1 MLARASNTPHP
12 AGPLGERM
20 KRRPFPLPSDIL
32 GKVRPRHEAIL
43 RQARL
48 AIGTAREAELK
59 QSHDAAVN
67 ERARNIVER
76 AKEEKRLRYG
86 AENAARRAL
95 LVIEQAYDRI
105 VAASDEIDKARWRER
120 QGRVERELRK
130 IITGGRP

>member
-1 MLARASNTPHP
+1 MVKPISLRLRHSEIVAKARAT
-12 AGPLGERM
+12 LGSTRE
-20 KRRPFPLPSDIL
+20 
-32 GKVRPRHEAIL
+32 
-43 RQARL
+43 ARL
-48 AIGTAREAELK
+48 KRSHNTAVM
-59 QSHDAAVN
+59 Q
-67 ERARNIVER
+67 RARNIVER

>member
-1 MLARASNTPHP
+1 MVKPISLRLRNAEILAKARAT
-12 AGPLGERM
+12 
-20 KRRPFPLPSDIL
+20 
-32 GKVRPRHEAIL
+32 L
-43 RQARL
+43 RS
-48 AIGTAREAELK
+48 AREARLK
-59 QSHDAAVN
+59 QSHNAGVK

>member
-1 MLARASNTPHP
+1 MALSGMVKPISLRLRNAEILAKARAT
-12 AGPLGERM
+12 LG
-20 KRRPFPLPSDIL
+20 S
-32 GKVRPRHEAIL
+32 VRE
-43 RQARL
+43 ARL
-48 AIGTAREAELK
+48 KE
-59 QSHDAAVN
+59 SHDAAVK

-105 VAASDEIDKARWRER
+105 VAASDKIDGERWRER
-120 QGRVERELRK
+120 QRSVERELRK

>member
-1 MLARASNTPHP
+1 M
-12 AGPLGERM
+12 M
-20 KRRPFPLPSDIL
+20 RRPFPLPSDIL

-59 QSHDAAVN
+59 RSHDAAVK

-105 VAASDEIDKARWRER
+105 VAASDEIDRARWKER

>member
-1 MLARASNTPHP
+1 MVKPISLR
-12 AGPLGERM
+12 
-20 KRRPFPLPSDIL
+20 
-32 GKVRPRHEAIL
+32 L
-43 RQARL
+43 RQRQDAL
-48 AIGTAREAELK
+48 IVKACAALGSVREARLK
-59 QSHDAAVN
+59 QSHDAAVK

>member
-1 MLARASNTPHP
+1 MALSDMVKPISLRLRHSEIVAKARAT
-12 AGPLGERM
+12 LG
-20 KRRPFPLPSDIL
+20 S
-32 GKVRPRHEAIL
+32 V
-43 RQARL
+43 
-48 AIGTAREAELK
+48 REARLK
-59 QSHDAAVN
+59 QSHDAAVK